1 MNAISKLGQAV
12 AGRWQAPL
20 ALVALVTFAVSL
32 LRLIPPPRHM
42 DPDALLADIRFMIE
56 RAAWIDAADSCAN
69 LLAMSPPL
77 DHERQAVLHE
87 WLAEIIYR
95 QQEPLR
101 RRSIENLRKIIE
113 HQTQADA
120 LGRPRSVDA
129 AMRLARTYEW
139 LREAPDALDV
149 YRAIAQEPQAGAAG
163 REAMQA
169 IVRLLEGVDDGE
181 AERNHWLER
190 LLEDESVHPEFAA
203 WALHTRITDVLAEE
217 DTAAARALLDRFGGR
232 VKSSD
237 LRGYY
242 EYMAGLI
249 AMVENRDAQAQ
260 AAVDWVDVWLKSNT
274 RSENRSERIGHLPG
288 LNEVLRGRLALRDGR
303 IEDALAAFERGLVVM
318 GADQMVRE
326 SDASVFIEAS
336 VGRGMTLGLLGRS
349 DEALAAL
356 RATLEKASR
365 HFSNPLPTLARVR
378 RALGDL
384 FEFAYERREYDAA
397 LAYLDRAAGLFPSAS
412 PSQAERQALQQADML
427 ETLGRV
433 SAEAA
438 ESGATADIASRR
450 RHAGAYYESAAS
462 RVMIDETRYA
472 NLLWSSAEQFDRAG
486 AREDARRVLGK
497 FLDGRSFDPR
507 TPKALLKLGELDQA
521 DDRLESAMQWYHQ
534 VAERFPRLGD
544 AAQARL
550 REAECGTALGGD
562 HLPEAER
569 LLLGLLSNDAISP
582 QARVY
587 RDALLALADLEYDQ
601 ERFTSAISRL
611 EAFLALYP
619 ADDELWRV
627 RFQIADAYR
636 RAGLTLRAEQAPDP
650 TRDSRE
656 WRERLRIAAARYDE
670 FLAQLPNDPSHPA
683 RAYERLAMFFRG
695 DCMFELNEPV
705 SLQDALATYRQ
716 IAARFEGEADVLTA
730 QVQIANIYLRIGR
743 ETEAAR
749 AIERAR
755 WLLRSIS
762 DAALEAGGLGQT
774 RQEWDRYLT
783 TVASSPLFRDVLAA
797 AR

>member
-1 MNAISKLGQAV
+1 MNALSKLGNAI

-20 ALVALVTFAVSL
+20 ALVALVVFAVTL
-32 LRLIPPPRHM
+32 WRLVPPARGL
-42 DPDALLADIRFMIE
+42 DPEALLADIRFMME
-56 RAAWIDAADSCAN
+56 RGAYIDAADSCAN
-69 LLAMSPPL
+69 LLAISPPL
-77 DHERQAVLHE
+77 DAKHQAVLHE

-113 HQTQADA
+113 HQLQADA
-120 LGRPRSVDA
+120 LGRPRSTDA
-129 AMRLARTYEW
+129 ALRLARTYEW
-139 LREAPDALDV
+139 LREIPEALDV
-149 YRAIAQEPQAGAAG
+149 YREIAQGSQPGEEA

-169 IVRLLEGVDDGE
+169 MVRLLEEADGAE
-181 AERNHWLER
+181 AERNFWLER
-190 LLEDESVHPEFAA
+190 LLEDESVQPEFAA
-203 WALHTRITDVLAEE
+203 WALHTRVADALKQNDVA
-217 DTAAARALLDRFGGR
+217 TGRALLGQYGGR

-242 EYMAGLI
+242 EYMAGLV
-249 AMVENRDAQAQ
+249 AMAENRDAQAQ
-260 AAVDWVDVWLKSNT
+260 AAVDWVDEWLKANT

-303 IEDALAAFERGLVVM
+303 IEDALAAFERGLIVM

-336 VGRGMTLGLLGRS
+336 VGRGTTLGFLSRP
-349 DEALAAL
+349 DEALVAL

-365 HFSNPLPTLARVR
+365 YFSNPLPAIARVR
-378 RALGDL
+378 RALGEL
-384 FEFAYERREYDAA
+384 FEFAYAQGDYDAA
-397 LAYLDRAAGLFPSAS
+397 LAYLDRAAGLFPTVPPA
-412 PSQAERQALQQADML
+412 QAQRQALQQADML

-438 ESGATADIASRR
+438 DAAATADVVRR
-450 RHAGAYYESAAS
+450 RREAGAYLESAAS
-462 RVMIDETRYA
+462 RVIVDETRYA
-472 NLLWSSAEQFDRAG
+472 NLLWSSAEQYDRAG
-486 AREDARRVLGK
+486 AREDARRVLSK

-507 TPKALLKLGELDQA
+507 IPKGLLKLGELDQA
-521 DDRLESAMQWYHQ
+521 DGRLESAMEWYRQ
-534 VAERFPRLGD
+534 VAERYPRLDD

-550 REAECGTALGGD
+550 RAAECGAALGGD
-562 HLPEAER
+562 FLSEAES
-569 LLLGLLSNDAISP
+569 LLLGLLSDDAISP
-582 QARVY
+582 EARVY

-601 ERFTSAISRL
+601 EQFTSSISRL
-611 EAFLALYP
+611 EAFLTLYP
-619 ADDELWRV
+619 SDDELWRV

-636 RAGLTLRAEQAPDP
+636 RAGLALRAQQAADP
-650 TRDSRE
+650 TSDSQE
-656 WRERLRIAAARYDE
+656 WRERMRIAAVRYDE
-670 FLAQLPNDPSHPA
+670 FLAQLPDDPAHPA
-683 RAYERLAMFFRG
+683 RAYERLALFFRG

-716 IAARFEGEADVLTA
+716 IAARFEGAPDVLTA

-755 WLLRSIS
+755 WLLRSIP
-762 DAALEAGGLGQT
+762 DAALESGGLGQS
-774 RQEWDRYLT
+774 RREWDQYLT
-783 TVASSPLFRDVLAA
+783 TIASSPLFREVLTA